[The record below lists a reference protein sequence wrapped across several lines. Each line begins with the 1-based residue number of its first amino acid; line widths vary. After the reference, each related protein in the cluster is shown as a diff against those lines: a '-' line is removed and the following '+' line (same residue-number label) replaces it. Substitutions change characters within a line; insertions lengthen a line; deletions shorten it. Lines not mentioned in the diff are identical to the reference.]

1 MPIAGKIRKRTEI
14 YETILDLAIE
24 LFSTYGFDSV
34 STPQIAKAA
43 GVSQPTIHYHFGNK
57 LELWKTAVRKVYTKV
72 ESQIDFEPKEFASS
86 APIDGLRTL
95 YTTLY
100 KICLNFYMKPF
111 WPEITKLLLVKFL
124 KVFQLGISNLTTR
137 SILCLSCTAHS

>member
-1 MPIAGKIRKRTEI
+1 MPIAGKIIKRTEI

-57 LELWKTAVRKVYTKV
+57 LEL
-72 ESQIDFEPKEFASS
+72 
-86 APIDGLRTL
+86 
-95 YTTLY
+95 
-100 KICLNFYMKPF
+100 
-111 WPEITKLLLVKFL
+111 
-124 KVFQLGISNLTTR
+124 
-137 SILCLSCTAHS
+137 